1 MIWYIINIKGINN
14 TSMDYIKTWI
24 SICLLNILILIN
36 TAILYIFFF
45 FVTSV
50 LVQIEIYK
58 ELIYYSSTRYQ

>member
-36 TAILYIFFF
+36 TAILNIFF